1 MIDGNLQV
9 TKGSGAKRR
18 AISVDVPLE
27 ASLSK
32 PVPLSC
38 FNEAVVLCSVFRKG
52 GGRSGGGVG
61 GSKTWVVGRFSGV
74 GGRLKDSAL
83 VRFRK
88 GSDAQAAIQDG
99 L

>member
-32 PVPLSC
+32 PVPVSC
-38 FNEAVVLCSVFRKG
+38 FNEAVVLCSVFGKG
-52 GGRSGGGVG
+52 GERDGVG
-61 GSKTWVVGRFSGV
+61 GSKNWVVGRFPGL
-74 GGRLKDSAL
+74 GG
-83 VRFRK
+83 
-88 GSDAQAAIQDG
+88 G
-99 L
+99 